1 VPLPITA
8 IGAFQL
14 SGGTGTAAILASPT
28 GASVGNVGDAVLVT
42 THIASATVHITA
54 VASAAPAGAATF
66 THLGGTVSGAHSVD
80 LWLGVITSAP
90 LNQLNFTGSAA
101 ITSTVNTYTVQTISA
116 GGQGTT
122 WAADGS
128 MGTSTNA
135 VASTT
140 ITYPSLTPAGAQEL
154 YFGYGISGSAL
165 TTGATAGYTVHT
177 DTPVNAVLWDTNVSG
192 AQSPTSTQTSSATSV
207 GVGCLISATPAPGS
221 SIQTVTAFSSPT
233 GGTALTTAAT
243 SPVLVG
249 NLLVVWG
256 EVHSATIHYT
266 TLSGGGVTTWTHLIG
281 PFVGTSG
288 TYSMDMWMGVVTAT
302 GAATV
307 TAAASGSLS
316 GLQTALVVEEF
327 TLHSSTAIWAVDTT
341 GSQSNASST
350 TCGFPSL
357 TPAQGGEL
365 YVGQCYSPTGVTGSA
380 QTGYTAPT
388 AWNLTTNN
396 LLYNPQVTGVQAPA
410 LTKSTGTSF
419 SIGAL
424 ISGKVPGGNSR
435 IRIVSYGAIQRA
447 STY

>member
-1 VPLPITA
+1 MALPITTL
-8 IGAFQL
+8 GAFQV
-14 SGGTGTAAILASPT
+14 SSGTGTAAISANPSGASP
-28 GASVGNVGDAVLVT
+28 GSVGDALLVT
-42 THIASATVHITA
+42 THIASATVHIA
-54 VASAAPAGAATF
+54 SVAASPAGSATF
-66 THLGGTVSGAHSVD
+66 THLGGTVSGSHSVD
-80 LWLGVITSAP
+80 LWLGVLTSSP
-90 LNQLNFTGSAA
+90 VNTISFTGSAA
-101 ITSTVNTYTVQTISA
+101 ITATVNSYTVQTITA

-140 ITYPSLTPAGAQEL
+140 ITYPSLTPTGAQEL
-154 YFGYGISGSAL
+154 YYGYGISGSAL

-177 DTPVNAVLWDTNVSG
+177 DTPVDAVLWGTNVSG
-192 AQSPTSTQTSSATSV
+192 VQAPTSTQTSSATSV
-207 GVGCLISATPAPGS
+207 GIGCLISATPAPGS
-221 SIQTVTAFSSPT
+221 SIQQAGSNLQPI
-233 GGTALTTAAT
+233 GGTALTTVAT

-256 EVHSATIHYT
+256 EVNSATIHYT

-288 TYSMDMWMGVVTAT
+288 TFSMDMWMGVVTAT

-316 GLQTALVVEEF
+316 GLQTNLAVQEF
-327 TLHSSTAIWAVDTT
+327 TLHSSTAIWTVDTT

-350 TCGFPSL
+350 TISYPSL

-365 YVGQCYSPTGVTGSA
+365 YVGQCYSPTGITGAAPANYA
-380 QTGYTAPT
+380 QPT
-388 AWNLTTNN
+388 PWNLTIND
-396 LLYNPQVTGVQAPA
+396 LLYNPQAGTGAQAPTT
-410 LTKSTGTSF
+410 TKSVGTSF
-419 SIGAL
+419 TIGAL
-424 ISGKVPGGNSR
+424 IKGIVPGGKSR
-435 IRIVSYGAIQRA
+435 IRMVSYGAIQRA